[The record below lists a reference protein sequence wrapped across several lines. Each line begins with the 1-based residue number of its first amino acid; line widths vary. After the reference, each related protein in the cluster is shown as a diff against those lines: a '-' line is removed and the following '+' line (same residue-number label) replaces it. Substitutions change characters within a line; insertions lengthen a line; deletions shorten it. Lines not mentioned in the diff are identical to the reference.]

1 MINAHLTVP
10 GRHEPRRER
19 KDRFVRC
26 RPSAA
31 RARGLLCVENDHQ
44 TAEAVARSFDELGVT
59 PSDYTPWNAYPW
71 YINRKPTTAEIRAG
85 TEPLLRLI
93 ELLPR
98 LSVVLL
104 CGNDAQAAWKH
115 VERARPDL
123 TSTLLVIPT
132 YHPSRQAIWT
142 ADENERARRIEHRTA
157 AFRAVAEQLG
167 NPICLAPRGS
177 SRACDRPLG
186 TDRW

>member
-1 MINAHLTVP
+1 
-10 GRHEPRRER
+10 
-19 KDRFVRC
+19 
-26 RPSAA
+26 
-31 RARGLLCVENDHQ
+31 VENDHQ